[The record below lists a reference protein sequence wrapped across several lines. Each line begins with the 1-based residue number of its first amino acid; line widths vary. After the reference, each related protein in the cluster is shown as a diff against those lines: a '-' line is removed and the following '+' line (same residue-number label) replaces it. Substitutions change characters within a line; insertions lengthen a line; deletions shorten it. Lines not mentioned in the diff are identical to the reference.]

1 MCGGDGIDVSTG
13 QKLAKPG
20 VAQAARGF
28 FDGLGRLAC
37 SGVRPGLTDSV
48 YAEMMEPNPKVAC
61 EESREVEVGIGF
73 SAAQTVMEV
82 SRMQH

>member
-1 MCGGDGIDVSTG
+1 
-13 QKLAKPG
+13 
-20 VAQAARGF
+20 
-28 FDGLGRLAC
+28 
-37 SGVRPGLTDSV
+37 
-48 YAEMMEPNPKVAC
+48 MMEPNPKVAC